1 MAGPR
6 TVDVAFWESFGKGWY
21 SDTKSHL
28 KLKCNAFKADY
39 GMNLRLPSLACCQEA
54 PSPMVTHAS
63 LNQCVLVGG
72 SAAPRH
78 PCDAREHSA

>member
-1 MAGPR
+1 VGVPTTPLYTNCNHHNVCNVTMSGPR

-39 GMNLRLPSLACCQEA
+39 GL
-54 PSPMVTHAS
+54 
-63 LNQCVLVGG
+63 
-72 SAAPRH
+72 
-78 PCDAREHSA
+78 